1 MTIGSDTVP
10 WGTTGQGAQPPVSG
24 NGPFLKIGTKNVS
37 DTQFAFYCII
47 LSAI

>member
-24 NGPFLKIGTKNVS
+24 NGPFLKIGTK
-37 DTQFAFYCII
+37 I
-47 LSAI
+47 LATLNSPFTVLY